1 MRHLKPNLIDFHAH
15 LDLYPDLAEAIRAC
29 ENAKT
34 ATLAVTTTPRAFPRN
49 EELSGESNFVR
60 VALGLHPQLVAER
73 ASELSI
79 FEEFL
84 PRTRYVGEVGLDAS
98 PRFYRSLDRQKEVFG
113 HILRLCAL
121 AGDKILS
128 VHSVRSV
135 KTVLDMVENTLA
147 PERGRVVLHWFTGS
161 SGEARRA
168 VDLGCY
174 FSINE
179 RMLLS
184 PKTKATLTALPT
196 SRLLTESDGPFVERN
211 GVPVGP
217 GDVANAVS
225 GLAEAFSRSPQDM
238 AKLVRSNLAE
248 LVR

>member
-1 MRHLKPNLIDFHAH
+1 MTPA
-15 LDLYPDLAEAIRAC
+15 LD
-29 ENAKT
+29 
-34 ATLAVTTTPRAFPRN
+34 
-49 EELSGESNFVR
+49 
-60 VALGLHPQLVAER
+60 
-73 ASELSI
+73 
-79 FEEFL
+79 
-84 PRTRYVGEVGLDAS
+84 
-98 PRFYRSLDRQKEVFG
+98 FYRSLDRQKEVFG